1 MSTMLVSFSMT
12 SGEVFSLKRQILQCL
27 LLTYMTRLVKLQHL
41 DEIESKLR
49 FGIVVVDELLVK
61 LKLTAV
67 ILHVVGVHSVSV
79 P

>member
-1 MSTMLVSFSMT
+1 MT
-12 SGEVFSLKRQILQCL
+12 SGKVFSLKRQILQCL
-27 LLTYMTRLVKLQHL
+27 LLTYMTRAVKLQHL
-41 DEIESKLR
+41 DKIESKLR
-49 FGIVVVDELLVK
+49 FGIVVDDKLLVK